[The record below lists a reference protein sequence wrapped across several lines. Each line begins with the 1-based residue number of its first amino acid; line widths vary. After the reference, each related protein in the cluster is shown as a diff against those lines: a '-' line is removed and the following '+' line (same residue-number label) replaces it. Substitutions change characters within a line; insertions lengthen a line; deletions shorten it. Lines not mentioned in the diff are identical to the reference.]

1 MQNYIFFTS
10 VLSIAKHIQANLFY
24 DIDQM
29 YKSKT
34 STLQPNAIIQIWKM
48 GKKKVSSET
57 WLKAADKI
65 KSHITKI

>member
-29 YKSKT
+29 YKSQT
-34 STLQPNAIIQIWKM
+34 CTLQPNAIIQI
-48 GKKKVSSET
+48 
-57 WLKAADKI
+57 
-65 KSHITKI
+65 

>member
-1 MQNYIFFTS
+1 MKGECMQNYIFFTS
-10 VLSIAKHIQANLFY
+10 VSSIAKHIQANLFY

-48 GKKKVSSET
+48 GKKKSVF
-57 WLKAADKI
+57 WDMI
-65 KSHITKI
+65 KSSR